1 MEQPLMP
8 EEVLGMDTS
17 VVHHTDHQNGNDM
30 KVASSHQQPLQ
41 FPIGSRVVIHNLSH
55 QPALNQHLAVVE
67 DYLQEVGR
75 YKVRPIGRTA
85 KLATKSKY
93 VSIRAGNLQAA
104 PSSAFL
110 ARIQQSYRGTQVSVP
125 LTCRVELNLDHQLAV
140 RLMYSDFLGIET
152 VTSALKEIEGD
163 QVHWSSEEGI
173 VFGVV
178 TSPIHEEYIREQP
191 LEGDELLIMN
201 EKPAIRDLYDAMVE
215 YELLQELETTVDAGL
230 HGTLPLCRL
239 RFPYQVEQA

>member
-1 MEQPLMP
+1 MMS
-8 EEVLGMDTS
+8 EEVLDMDTS
-17 VVHHTDHQNGNDM
+17 MNDHDHDHPNGNAM
-30 KVASSHQQPLQ
+30 KSASHHLQLQ
-41 FPIGSRVVIHNLSH
+41 FPIGSRAVIHNLQH

-67 DYLQEVGR
+67 EYLVEQER

-104 PSSAFL
+104 PCSAFL
-110 ARIQQSYRGTQVSVP
+110 ARIHQSYRGTRLSIP
-125 LTCRVELNLDHQLAV
+125 LVCRVELGVDQQLAV
-140 RLMYSDFLGIET
+140 RLMYSDFLGVEA
-152 VTSALKEIEGD
+152 VTSVLKEIEGD
-163 QVHWSSEEGI
+163 QIQWSSEEAF

-178 TSPIHEEYIREQP
+178 TSPIHEEYIRKP
-191 LEGDELLIMN
+191 LQGDELLIMN
-201 EKPAIRDLYDAMVE
+201 EKPAIRDLYDAMLE
-215 YELLQELETTVDAGL
+215 YELLQELETTVDAGF

>member
-1 MEQPLMP
+1 MMP
-8 EEVLGMDTS
+8 EEVLGSMDTS
-17 VVHHTDHQNGNDM
+17 MMDHADHQNSNDM
-30 KVASSHQQPLQ
+30 KLASHQLPLQ
-41 FPIGSRVVIHNLSH
+41 FPIGSRVVIHNLRH

-67 DYLQEVGR
+67 DYLQEIER
-75 YKVRPIGRTA
+75 YKLRPLGRTA

-104 PSSAFL
+104 PSSAFV
-110 ARIQQSYRGTQVSVP
+110 ARIHQSYRGTRVSVP
-125 LTCRVELNLDHQLAV
+125 LVCQVELNHLDQQLAV
-140 RLMYSDFLGIET
+140 RLMYSDFLGMEA

-163 QVHWSSEEGI
+163 QVQWSSEEGGI

-178 TSPIHEEYIREQP
+178 TSPIHEEYIRGQT

-215 YELLQELETTVDAGL
+215 YELLQELETTVDAGF
-230 HGTLPLCRL
+230 HGPLTLCRL

>member
-1 MEQPLMP
+1 MENTMTP
-8 EEVLGMDTS
+8 EEVLGMEVSMLHIHD
-17 VVHHTDHQNGNDM
+17 DQNGNGM
-30 KVASSHQQPLQ
+30 KVESHQQPLQ
-41 FPIGSRVVIHNLSH
+41 FPIGLRVVIQNLHH

-67 DYLQEVGR
+67 EYLQEIER
-75 YKVRPIGRTA
+75 YKVRPIGLAA
-85 KLATKSKY
+85 KLAIKSKY

-110 ARIQQSYRGTQVSVP
+110 ARIHHSYRGTRLSVP
-125 LTCRVELNLDHQLAV
+125 LVCRVELNLGQLAL

-152 VTSALKEIEGD
+152 VTSALKEIEGE
-163 QVHWSSEEGI
+163 QVQWSSEEGI

-191 LEGDELLIMN
+191 LQGDELLIMS
-201 EKPAIRDLYDAMVE
+201 EKPAIRDLYDAMLE